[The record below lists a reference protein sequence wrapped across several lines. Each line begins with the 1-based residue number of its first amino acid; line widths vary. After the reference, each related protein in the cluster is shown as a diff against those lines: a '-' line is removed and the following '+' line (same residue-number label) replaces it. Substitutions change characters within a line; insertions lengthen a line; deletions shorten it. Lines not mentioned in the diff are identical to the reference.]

1 MVAAAGG
8 RLVAVQPAHNMPFT
22 FKCATCNDIHEGM
35 PSFGARE
42 PLSCFIIPESERAER
57 CDLGS
62 DDCVIDGQYFFVR
75 GCLEIPVQGQ
85 GEPFS
90 WGVWV
95 SLSQESYTQWVE
107 LFEEPLRSH
116 AGPFFGWL
124 NTSLKPYPDTVSLK
138 TRVHLRDG
146 GIRPFIELEP
156 TDHPLAVE
164 QREGI
169 TVERVAELYSLMMHA
184 DE

>member
-1 MVAAAGG
+1 MRCC
-8 RLVAVQPAHNMPFT
+8 RLT
-22 FKCATCNDIHEGM
+22 
-35 PSFGARE
+35 
-42 PLSCFIIPESERAER
+42 
-57 CDLGS
+57 
-62 DDCVIDGQYFFVR
+62 IDGQYFFVR
-75 GCLEIPVQGQ
+75 GCLEIPVQCQ

-95 SLSQESYTQWVE
+95 SLSKESYTQWVE

-124 NTSLKPYPDTVSLK
+124 NTSLKPYPDTVNLK
-138 TRVHLRDG
+138 TRVRLRDG
-146 GIRPFIELEP
+146 GIRPLIELEP